1 MSRLSTAASA
11 GCLLLIASV
20 ALTAQAS
27 EKIAAPTTQTS
38 PETLATNVST
48 SDAPINLWVRNAP
61 MAMVASQL
69 AQLSGMSLHIDGVLE
84 DQKVSGRFTGTLE
97 QNLSSLSR
105 DYGVLFDVDETTVS
119 AVAEQAGASVSIA
132 LAQPEFAEA
141 LEADLSPDT
150 LAGNEVEFREDA
162 VRVAGHPAFVRRT
175 ARRITGSLAELGSSL
190 DAVAAIAAAMP
201 TSQEVENAVLE
212 NPVQASA
219 LEAVETEVAESAQVS
234 ALETA
239 ETEVVESAQV
249 SALEQTGPESEG
261 VIPDSGTTAM
271 VKDIAEESLP
281 ANEQARLSKPIRWVT
296 DIPGFET
303 F

>member
-1 MSRLSTAASA
+1 MSRLSSAATA

-20 ALTAQAS
+20 ALTAQAT
-27 EKIAAPTTQTS
+27 EKVVAPATQTS
-38 PETLATNVST
+38 TEALTANVST
-48 SDAPINLWVRNAP
+48 SDAPINLWVKNAP
-61 MAMVASQL
+61 MALVASQL

-84 DQKVSGRFTGTLE
+84 DKKVSGRLTGTLE
-97 QNLSSLSR
+97 QNLSTLSR

-119 AVAEQAGASVSIA
+119 AVAEQAGTSVSIA

-162 VRVAGHPAFVRRT
+162 VRVAGHPTFVRRT
-175 ARRITGSLAELGSSL
+175 ARRITGSLAELGSSR
-190 DAVAAIAAAMP
+190 DAGTAMAAAMP
-201 TSQEVENAVLE
+201 ASQEVENAVLE
-212 NPVQASA
+212 NPAQATA
-219 LEAVETEVAESAQVS
+219 LEAAETEMAESAQVP
-234 ALETA
+234 AL
-239 ETEVVESAQV
+239 Q
-249 SALEQTGPESEG
+249 QTGSESEG

>member
-1 MSRLSTAASA
+1 MSRLSSAATA

-20 ALTAQAS
+20 ALTAQAT
-27 EKIAAPTTQTS
+27 EKVVAPATQTS
-38 PETLATNVST
+38 TEALTANVST
-48 SDAPINLWVRNAP
+48 SDAPINLWVKNAP
-61 MAMVASQL
+61 MALVASQL

-84 DQKVSGRFTGTLE
+84 DKKVSGRLTGTLE
-97 QNLSSLSR
+97 QNLSTLSR

-119 AVAEQAGASVSIA
+119 AVAEQAGTSVSIA

-150 LAGNEVEFREDA
+150 LAGNEVELREDA
-162 VRVAGHPAFVRRT
+162 VRVAGHPTFVRRT
-175 ARRITGSLAELGSSL
+175 ARRITGSLAELGSSR
-190 DAVAAIAAAMP
+190 DAGTAMAAAMP
-201 TSQEVENAVLE
+201 ASQEVENAVLE
-212 NPVQASA
+212 NPAQATA
-219 LEAVETEVAESAQVS
+219 LEAAETEMAESAQVP
-234 ALETA
+234 AL
-239 ETEVVESAQV
+239 Q
-249 SALEQTGPESEG
+249 QTGSESEG